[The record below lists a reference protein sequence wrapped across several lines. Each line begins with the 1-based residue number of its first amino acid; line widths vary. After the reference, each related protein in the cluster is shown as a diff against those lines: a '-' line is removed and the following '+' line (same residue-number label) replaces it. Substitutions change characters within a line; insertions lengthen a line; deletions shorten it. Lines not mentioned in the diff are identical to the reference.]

1 MNSVKN
7 CLQLDRKCEPAVT
20 FSSRINCNDLSSSME
35 DRCHNIK
42 TRVHDIRSPRTR
54 MLERCKSVKDN
65 YCDININ
72 FIFGKPYD
80 NVQSSKFCPSEMIKV
95 LQDTCD
101 LMDDYTYGK
110 FYGKKNCQCSYDWPT
125 LADTNRR
132 KCKRRKVVEPINEN
146 KSISTKCMCQSSPET
161 KISLHPGYYTDK
173 KKFSEIVREM
183 IGCYGEKQKITND
196 DLCNR
201 ILEEYPTLSNRTEI
215 LRFVIKDSLGELP
228 SNFLMSRRYLDT
240 SVSSIAF
247 KCLVKGCIECI
258 QDIKVGDDLI
268 IVNIPL
274 LTRLYVGLLYVI
286 GIKVLHHIFMVELNS
301 SFIELKYFYYFM

>member
-1 MNSVKN
+1 MNSVKS
-7 CLQLDRKCEPAVT
+7 CLQLNRKCEPAVT
-20 FSSRINCNDLSSSME
+20 FSSRINYNDLSSSME

-42 TRVHDIRSPRTR
+42 TRVHDIRSPRTQ
-54 MLERCKSVKDN
+54 MLQRGKSLKDN
-65 YCDININ
+65 YCDIHIN
-72 FIFGKPYD
+72 FLFGKPYD
-80 NVQSSKFCPSEMIKV
+80 NVQSSKFCPSEIIKV

-125 LADTNRR
+125 LADTNPK
-132 KCKRRKVVEPINEN
+132 KCKRRKVVEPVNEN
-146 KSISTKCMCQSSPET
+146 KSISTTCMCQSSPER

-173 KKFSEIVREM
+173 KRFSEIVREM
-183 IGCYGEKQKITND
+183 IGCYGEEQKITND

-201 ILEEYPTLSNRTEI
+201 ILEEYPNLSNRTEI
-215 LRFVIKDSLGELP
+215 LRFAMKDSLGGLP
-228 SNFLMSRRYLDT
+228 ANFLMARRYLDT
-240 SVSSIAF
+240 SISSIAF

-258 QDIKVGDDLI
+258 EDIKVGDDLI

-286 GIKVLHHIFMVELNS
+286 GIKVLHHIF
-301 SFIELKYFYYFM
+301 IRILKGVR